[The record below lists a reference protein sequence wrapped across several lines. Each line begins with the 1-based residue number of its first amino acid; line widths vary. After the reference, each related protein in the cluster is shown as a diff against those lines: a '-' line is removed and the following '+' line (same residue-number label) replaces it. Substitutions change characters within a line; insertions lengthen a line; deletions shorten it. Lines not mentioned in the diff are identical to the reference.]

1 MYIQNSNIKIVKIK
15 YIIFKA
21 WFQNKYNLKNSLK
34 IIHLIK
40 KYYRNTWNSRA
51 NRFVEMF
58 ILLSDHEVG
67 K

>member
-1 MYIQNSNIKIVKIK
+1 VYLQNYRPKILKRK

-21 WFQNKYNLKNSLK
+21 CFLNKYNLKNILK

-40 KYYRNTWNSRA
+40 NYYRNTWNSWA
-51 NRFVEMF
+51 NRLAEVFL
-58 ILLSDHEVG
+58 LLSDHEVG

>member
-1 MYIQNSNIKIVKIK
+1 MYIQNSKTEIVKRK

-21 WFQNKYNLKNSLK
+21 SFLNKYYLKNILK

-40 KYYRNTWNSRA
+40 NYYRNTWNIWA
-51 NRFVEMF
+51 NRLAEIFL
-58 ILLSDHEVG
+58 LLSDHEVG